1 MQDDSARSIVPARRP
16 LDRALAFIGATL
28 LIAVFVAGA
37 YLAYSIAEGRAIE
50 QGADP
55 RTRLFAELGAQ
66 IEQSPND
73 AALRVKLGE
82 AYAAAGRMED
92 AVRELNVALE
102 LSPEHTGAH
111 LVLGMVAL
119 MERDHEVADEYFQKV
134 IDLTEGSE
142 FRDIKLNRELAFY
155 YLGESA
161 LDTARFEEAIGYFKA
176 VIRMNRGAADAYFG
190 LGLAF
195 KGVEDYVSALEQ
207 FEISLVFD
215 PEFAQAHYEMGQVYL
230 AQDDRINAAVHF
242 ARAAT
247 LAPDNELPAEA
258 LASIGTAEQWEETA
272 RTALDDGDT
281 EAALEAVLITRA
293 LAPDEP
299 DHAMLH
305 GEVLEA
311 MDDAE
316 AALAVYREAL
326 ELAPDDA
333 AINAAIDRLE
343 QQ

>member
-1 MQDDSARSIVPARRP
+1 MQEESASPVVPRRQP
-16 LDRALAFIGATL
+16 LDRALAAIGAVL
-28 LIAVFVAGA
+28 LIAVVAAGV
-37 YLAYSIAEGRAIE
+37 YLAYSIAEARAIE

-55 RTRLFAELGAQ
+55 RSRLLAELNAR

-73 AALRVKLGE
+73 PALRVQLGE

-92 AVRELNVALE
+92 AVRELSVALE
-102 LSPEHTGAH
+102 LAPEHTGAH

-119 MERDHEVADEYFQKV
+119 MEGDHEAADGYLQKV

-142 FRDIKLNRELAFY
+142 FQDLKLNRELAFY

-207 FEISLVFD
+207 FEIALVFD
-215 PEFAQAHYEMGQVYL
+215 PEFAQAHFEMGQVYL
-230 AQDDRINAAVHF
+230 AQDDRVNAAVHL
-242 ARAAT
+242 ARAAS
-247 LAPDNELPAEA
+247 LAPENDLPAEA
-258 LASIGTAEQWEETA
+258 LAALGTAEEWEATA
-272 RTALDDGDT
+272 REALGDGDT
-281 EAALEAVLITRA
+281 ETALEAALITRA
-293 LAPDEP
+293 LVEGDAEFAVL
-299 DHAMLH
+299 HA
-305 GEVLEA
+305 EVLEA
-311 MDDAE
+311 MGDTT
-316 AALAVYREAL
+316 AALEVYREAL
-326 ELAPDDA
+326 ELSPGDA
-333 AINAAIDRLE
+333 AIQTAIDRLE

>member
-1 MQDDSARSIVPARRP
+1 MQDESARPIAPRRQP
-16 LDRALAFIGATL
+16 LDRALAFVGAML
-28 LIAVFVAGA
+28 LIAVLGAGA
-37 YLAYSIAEGRAIE
+37 YLAYSIAEGRAVE
-50 QGADP
+50 EGADP
-55 RTRLFAELGAQ
+55 RTRLFAELSAQ

-73 AALRVKLGE
+73 PAPRVKLGE

-119 MERDHEVADEYFQKV
+119 MEQDHEVADEYLQKV
-134 IDLTEGSE
+134 IDLTEGSQ
-142 FRDIKLNRELAFY
+142 FRDIQLNRELAFY

-195 KGVEDYVSALEQ
+195 KGIEDYVSALEQ

-230 AQDDRINAAVHF
+230 SKDDLINAAVHF
-242 ARAAT
+242 TRAAA

-258 LASIGTAEQWEETA
+258 LASIGTVEQWEETA

-281 EAALEAVLITRA
+281 EAALEAALITRA
-293 LAPDEP
+293 LAPDGSEYAVL
-299 DHAMLH
+299 HA
-305 GEVLEA
+305 EVLEA
-311 MDDAE
+311 MEDA
-316 AALAVYREAL
+316 AGALEVYKEAL

-333 AINAAIDRLE
+333 AIKAAVERLE
-343 QQ
+343 P